1 LVIIIKLNHKWKKII
16 IQNEEGMLEEAEVD
30 KEEEE
35 EAEEAE
41 VVEVVI
47 TYQVEYQVT
56 ANGVCYVEIKRKHVG
71 IRIQ

>member
-1 LVIIIKLNHKWKKII
+1 
-16 IQNEEGMLEEAEVD
+16 MLEEAEVD